1 MTFFHNLKI
10 RTKLISGFSFI
21 TMLLLVTGYIGY
33 ISSQQINVELESV
46 FSTAMPR
53 LDFLL
58 EADRDLQQLLVAERS
73 MIYADAKSEAFATLA
88 DDYEA
93 NLKQVKERMG
103 KFAALTKSADEKALY
118 AQFLT
123 ALQQWEPVSRQIV
136 DGRKADTDEG
146 LQRALDLSLGE
157 AQNRFEKSRDYIDQ
171 LTEKVLLDAKNSAN
185 RAASTF
191 NRGSTTILVTVAM
204 AILFTILVTWL
215 IVATINKPLKK
226 MVGMIQEMA
235 KGHLDKRL
243 NLNSRDE
250 IGVMAQT
257 MDQFADSMLTDVV
270 SPLQRLAQG
279 DLTFT
284 VRPADQRDSLRN
296 AIKQLCSD
304 LNGIF
309 TQLLGAADQVNS
321 GSSQVSSAAQSLSQ
335 GATQSAA
342 SMEQINSS
350 MHEIGEQ
357 TNQSAENANL
367 ASQMANEARS
377 VADNGSQQM
386 EAMVLAMAEINE
398 SGQNISKIIK
408 TIDEIAFQTNL
419 LALNA
424 AVEAARAGQH
434 GKGFAVVAEEV
445 RNLAARSAKAANE
458 TAELI
463 EGSVKKA
470 VNGTH
475 IAERTSEALSEIV
488 GSITKV
494 TDLVSEIAAA
504 SNEQAQ
510 GISQV
515 NIGLNQIDQ
524 VIQQTTA
531 NSEECAA
538 TSQELAGQ
546 SAHLRSML
554 GRFKLNQCGAS
565 VAAPRVAIAQ
575 TSMSPMRSNPSTNS
589 QASRQ
594 RQALQAPR
602 QPKSND
608 LIQWSDRYA
617 TAIPVVDMQHRRL
630 CDLINQL
637 FLSMKSGGDKKTLAK
652 SVDALI
658 DYTRTHFATEE
669 DLMRKNGY
677 PDFDAHKKL
686 HDQFVAQAKSYR
698 EKIQKG
704 ERLTPADV
712 FRFLKDWL
720 INHIEKKDRD
730 GYAPFLRDRGV
741 AQPARKSQSGGGWGG
756 APSQEQD
763 IVIKLDDSEFGRY

>member
-1 MTFFHNLKI
+1 MFFRNLKI
-10 RTKLISGFSFI
+10 RTKLISGFSVVI
-21 TMLLLVTGYIGY
+21 LLLIATGYIGH
-33 ISSQQINVELESV
+33 ISSEHINTELEAV
-46 FSTAMPR
+46 FSKAMPR

-73 MIYADAKSEAFATLA
+73 MIFADAKSEDFASLL
-88 DDYEA
+88 DDYET
-93 NLKQVKERMG
+93 NLKQAKERMG
-103 KFAALTKSADEKALY
+103 KFAALTDNADEKALY
-118 AQFLT
+118 AKFLT
-123 ALQQWEPVSRQIV
+123 ALQQWEPISREIV
-136 DGRKADTDEG
+136 NGRKVDTEAG
-146 LQRALDLSLGE
+146 RQRALELSLGD
-157 AQNRFEKSRDYIDQ
+157 AQNKFEMSRDYINQ
-171 LTEKVLLDAKNSAN
+171 LTERVLADAQNSAHV
-185 RAASTF
+185 AADTF
-191 NRGSTTILVTVAM
+191 NSGSTMILVTVIV
-204 AILFTILVTWL
+204 AIMFTILVIGL
-215 IVATINKPLKK
+215 IVAAINTPLKK
-226 MVGMIQEMA
+226 VVEMIQEMA

-243 NLNSRDE
+243 NLNSGDE
-250 IGVMAQT
+250 IGIMAQT

-279 DLTFT
+279 DLAFAI
-284 VRPADQRDSLRN
+284 RPADQDDSLRN
-296 AIKQLCSD
+296 AIQQLCND
-304 LNGIF
+304 LNGVFI
-309 TQLLGAADQVNS
+309 QLLGAADQVNS
-321 GSSQVSSAAQSLSQ
+321 GSGQVSSAAQSLSQ

-350 MHEIGEQ
+350 MHEIGSQ

-377 VADNGSQQM
+377 AAGNGSQQM

-445 RNLAARSAKAANE
+445 RNLAARSAKAAHE

-515 NIGLNQIDQ
+515 NIGLSQIDQ

-546 SAHLRSML
+546 SAHLRNML
-554 GRFKLNQCGAS
+554 GRFKLNQFGAS
-565 VAAPRVAIAQ
+565 VAAPRVAMAQ
-575 TSMSPMRSNPSTNS
+575 TNMSPKKASPSTKFK
-589 QASRQ
+589 ASRQ
-594 RQALQAPR
+594 RQ
-602 QPKSND
+602 
-608 LIQWSDRYA
+608 
-617 TAIPVVDMQHRRL
+617 
-630 CDLINQL
+630 
-637 FLSMKSGGDKKTLAK
+637 SGG
-652 SVDALI
+652 
-658 DYTRTHFATEE
+658 E
-669 DLMRKNGY
+669 
-677 PDFDAHKKL
+677 
-686 HDQFVAQAKSYR
+686 
-698 EKIQKG
+698 
-704 ERLTPADV
+704 
-712 FRFLKDWL
+712 W
-720 INHIEKKDRD
+720 
-730 GYAPFLRDRGV
+730 
-741 AQPARKSQSGGGWGG
+741 G

-763 IVIKLDDSEFGRY
+763 VVIKLDDSEFGRY